1 MAQWLDNLARRFG
14 YAKPAAGG
22 RRDFAAA
29 QLSRLTGG
37 WSSSNVSANADLYRS
52 LDTLRARSRDLCNN
66 NDYAKRFLGMV
77 AANVVGGNGFTLQAR
92 VYDKP
97 GVPDTG
103 ANDAIEAAFARWA
116 KRGVCDVTG
125 RHSFRDVQQLVV
137 KACARDGEALV
148 RKVRGKSAGNKFGLA
163 LQVIDIDRLDTRL
176 IRAAEGGLNE
186 IRMGV
191 EVDAFGRSV
200 AYWLR
205 GYHPGDSY
213 GMAAGAVQAAHTR
226 IPADE
231 IIHVF
236 IAERPEQL
244 RGQPWM
250 HAAMTR
256 LNNLGGYEEAAV
268 IAARVGASQMGFFT
282 DPDGNTS
289 NAIKDGEDAATG
301 EIFMDADP
309 GVFKS
314 LPPGV
319 TFEKFDP
326 NYPAAMYG
334 DFVKACLRGI
344 ASGLGVAYHAL
355 ANDLEGVNFSSIRAG
370 TLEERDQWVSVQE
383 WMKDAFI
390 EPVFDEW
397 LGYALAMGQITLANG
412 APLPVEKIEKFSA
425 HSFQGRRWSW
435 VDPLKDM
442 EAKILGIQNGLTSP
456 QQVAAELGVDYE
468 DILVELKA
476 AQDMADKIGVK
487 LGKPEAPA
495 PKPADPAQ
503 EPAGVKALTAQ
514 VEALERIVERALQ
527 ERQPMMLP
535 APATNVTV
543 AVNADEMARAAHAV
557 RDGLLEQTRELTA
570 QIREDIQNMPIVI
583 PAPVVN
589 VAAPVVTVENRVE
602 PAAVTLEATL
612 PPAEITV
619 SLPPRRTDT
628 AIKYN
633 ANGDIVATTQIE
645 TDV

>member
-1 MAQWLDNLARRFG
+1 MQWLDNLARRFG
-14 YAKPAAGG
+14 YAKPASG

-37 WSSSNVSANADLYRS
+37 WSSSNVSANADLFRS

-103 ANDAIEAAFARWA
+103 ANDAIEAAFARWCR
-116 KRGVCDVTG
+116 RGACDVTG
-125 RHSFRDVQQLVV
+125 RLSFRDLQQLVV
-137 KACARDGEALV
+137 KAAARDGEALV
-148 RKVRGKSAGNKFGLA
+148 RKVRGKAAGNAFGYA
-163 LQVIDIDRLDTRL
+163 LQLIDIDRLDTRL
-176 IRAAEGGLNE
+176 IRAAEGGQNE

-191 EVDAFGRSV
+191 EIDAFGRAV

-213 GMAAGAVQAAHTR
+213 GMAAGAVQAAHLR
-226 IPADE
+226 VPAEE

-236 IAERPEQL
+236 MAERPEQL

-289 NAIKDGEDAATG
+289 NALKDGEDADTG
-301 EIFMDADP
+301 ELFMDADP

-326 NYPAAMYG
+326 NYPAAMYA

-397 LGYALAMGQITLANG
+397 LRHALAMGQITLATG
-412 APLPVEKIEKFSA
+412 KPLPVEKLDKFSA
-425 HSFQGRRWSW
+425 HGFQGRRWSW

-442 EAKILGIQNGLTSP
+442 EAKILGIQHGLTSP

-468 DILVELKA
+468 DILVEIKA

-495 PKPADPAQ
+495 PA
-503 EPAGVKALTAQ
+503 
-514 VEALERIVERALQ
+514 
-527 ERQPMMLP
+527 P
-535 APATNVTV
+535 APAPKPS
-543 AVNADEMARAAHAV
+543 APEDDPAAKAMDTLQAAV
-557 RDGLLEQTRELTA
+557 RSLLMREPAPQQIHVAPVIHLPETRVDNHIAAPE
-570 QIREDIQNMPIVI
+570 
-583 PAPVVN
+583 APVVN
-589 VAAPVVTVENRVE
+589 VTNEITEREQAAPVVQVSVEA
-602 PAAVTLEATL
+602 PAVTVAAPEVTVQVEAIM
-612 PPAEITV
+612 PEQQQIEITA
-619 SLPPRRTDT
+619 LPDRRTTTSIVRDSNGN
-628 AIKYN
+628 IKESVQTEK
-633 ANGDIVATTQIE
+633 D
-645 TDV
+645 D

>member
-14 YAKPAAGG
+14 YAKSAGG

-77 AANVVGGNGFTLQAR
+77 AANVVGGTGFTLQAR

-103 ANDAIEAAFARWA
+103 ANDAIEAAFDRWS

-125 RHSFRDVQQLVV
+125 RLSFRDVQQLVA
-137 KACARDGEALV
+137 KAAARDGEALV
-148 RKVRGKSAGNKFGLA
+148 RKVRGKAAGNPFGYA
-163 LQVIDIDRLDTRL
+163 LQLIDIDRLDTRL
-176 IRAAEGGLNE
+176 IRAAEGGQNE

-191 EVDAFGRSV
+191 EIDVFGRSV

-213 GMAAGAVQAAHTR
+213 GVAAGAVQAAHAR

-236 IAERPEQL
+236 MAERPEQL

-289 NAIKDGEDAATG
+289 NAIKDGEDADTG
-301 EIFMDADP
+301 ELYMDADP

-370 TLEERDQWVSVQE
+370 TLEERDQWVSLQE
-383 WMKDAFI
+383 WFKDAFI

-397 LGYALAMGQITLANG
+397 LRHALAMGQITLANG
-412 APLPVEKIEKFSA
+412 KPLPLEKLDKFSA
-425 HSFQGRRWSW
+425 HTFQGRRWQW

-442 EAKILGIQNGLTSP
+442 EAKILGIQHGLTSP

-468 DILVELKA
+468 DILVEIKA

-487 LGKPEAPA
+487 LGKPEAAAPA
-495 PKPADPAQ
+495 PAPEPKPAAPEDDPAAKAITALQ
-503 EPAGVKALTAQ
+503 AEVRSLAQREPAPPQIHVAP
-514 VEALERIVERALQ
+514 VIN
-527 ERQPMMLP
+527 LP
-535 APATNVTV
+535 ETRVDNHIAAP
-543 AVNADEMARAAHAV
+543 E
-557 RDGLLEQTRELTA
+557 
-570 QIREDIQNMPIVI
+570 
-583 PAPVVN
+583 APVVN
-589 VAAPVVTVENRVE
+589 VTNEITEREQAAPVVQVSVEA
-602 PAAVTLEATL
+602 PAVTVAAPEVTVQVEAIM
-612 PPAEITV
+612 PEQQQIEITAM
-619 SLPPRRTDT
+619 PDRRTTTSIVRDSNGN
-628 AIKYN
+628 IKESVQTEK
-633 ANGDIVATTQIE
+633 D
-645 TDV
+645 D